1 VEEDGRAPV
10 PEDRW
15 PSGPGTEG
23 DPEDLTGSVAPGVSD
38 GGRVQIYT
46 TIGDRTPQFVDIT
59 DPAVR
64 STSPEICPFLRAADA
79 GGVVASPF
87 EVPDSRNRCVAV
99 GDPKPQSAR
108 QQQLV
113 CLTGGH
119 VNCPRYLRG
128 ALVAADPNS
137 ARTER
142 HRPSTAVIAAAL
154 VLVLSAVT
162 SVAFLIAR
170 GGLTLPP
177 VASQPSQLVAALSSP
192 SPSPVVVEASPT
204 IAATPVPTVAPTPVP
219 TPIPTPSPTATPAP
233 TLAPTPAPT
242 AAPTSDRYAV
252 LEPCPN
258 TPDCWIYTVRSG
270 DNLVSIANWFGIP
283 YDTVLQMNPQIHDPT
298 TIRAGD
304 EIRLPPPTR

>member
-1 VEEDGRAPV
+1 MKEDGQAPV
-10 PEDRW
+10 PDDRW
-15 PSGPGTEG
+15 PSGPGIGADSG
-23 DPEDLTGSVAPGVSD
+23 DVAGSVVPEVSG

-46 TIGDRTPQFVDIT
+46 TIGDRTPQFVDVT
-59 DPAVR
+59 DPTVR
-64 STSPEICPFLRAADA
+64 STSPEICPFLRAADS

-128 ALVAADPNS
+128 ALVAGDPTS

-142 HRPSTAVIAAAL
+142 NRPSTAVIASAL

-170 GGLTLPP
+170 GGLSLP
-177 VASQPSQLVAALSSP
+177 VAAQPTQLVAALSSP
-192 SPSPVVVEASPT
+192 SPSPAVVEASPT
-204 IAATPVPTVAPTPVP
+204 LAATPVATPPPTPSPTPSPTPTPTPTVAPTP
-219 TPIPTPSPTATPAP
+219 
-233 TLAPTPAPT
+233 APTP
-242 AAPTSDRYAV
+242 APTSDRYAV
-252 LEPCPN
+252 LKPCPN

-270 DNLVSIANWFGIP
+270 DNLVSIVNWFGVP
-283 YDTVLQMNPQIHDPT
+283 YDTVLRMNPQIHDPT

-304 EIRLPPPTR
+304 EIRMPPPTR